1 MADPRISSTRE
12 KNLRDKMRRLG
23 IREKDLFERFIR
35 SKGPGGQ
42 KVNKSSSCVYIRHK
56 PTGTEVKCGRE
67 RSQALNRFLARQTIV
82 CKIERAKSERSLKEK
97 QQAEKI
103 RRRDRKRSKGA
114 KEKMLEDKK
123 KRSVKKAL
131 RRRVKREEDNS

>member
-82 CKIERAKSERSLKEK
+82 CKIERVKSERSLKEK